1 MIDKLKQKNA
11 DMDNVIN
18 TEKFKTM
25 KQVEGELRT
34 ALTHNKSLIAE
45 VTQRNTE
52 KVQLESELKH
62 FTVTLEKFTEDYE
75 KRSQDDVKVTKALE
89 DNQVL
94 HGKINELERT
104 IKFKAE
110 ELSIRQ
116 KTVDDLLKEN
126 ESINNDVD
134 YFKNMAKTTKIHA
147 DKAIADIEVYR
158 QMLMSKS
165 HGHMNVEY

>member
-1 MIDKLKQKNA
+1 
-11 DMDNVIN
+11 
-18 TEKFKTM
+18 
-25 KQVEGELRT
+25 
-34 ALTHNKSLIAE
+34 
-45 VTQRNTE
+45 
-52 KVQLESELKH
+52 
-62 FTVTLEKFTEDYE
+62 VTLEKFTEDYE

-116 KTVDDLLKEN
+116 KTVDYLLKEN

-158 QMLMSKS
+158 QMLTSKS